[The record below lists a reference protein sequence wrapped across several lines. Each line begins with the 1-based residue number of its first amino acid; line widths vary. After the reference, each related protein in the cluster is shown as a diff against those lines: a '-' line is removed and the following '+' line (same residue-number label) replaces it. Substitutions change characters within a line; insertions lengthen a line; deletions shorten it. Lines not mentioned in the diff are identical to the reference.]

1 MSARPVRSDTV
12 RCRGFT
18 LMEMLLVVAIV
29 ALASAGVSL
38 SLRDTSATALDN
50 EAVRLAALLE
60 SARAQSRTSGV
71 PVRWRSSAEG
81 FQFAGIT
88 VRAEAPD
95 SLARPRNWL
104 HADTRA
110 RVLQPSG
117 AAELLL
123 GPEPL
128 IAAQQVELRQ
138 GDRRVVLGTNGLSPF
153 AVVPE
158 APSAP

>member
-1 MSARPVRSDTV
+1 
-12 RCRGFT
+12 
-18 LMEMLLVVAIV
+18 MEMLLVVAIV

-138 GDRRVVLGTNGLSPF
+138 GDRRLVLGTNGLSPF